1 MTSRSSSKDS
11 TPTKIDGARG
21 RRTGTFTP
29 PHPLHH
35 STYAGQKRPITFDK
49 SDHPDHVIEVGR
61 FPLVVTAM
69 INIVRMMKILMDGGS
84 GINILCRDAFD
95 RLKIDVGKL
104 HASQSPFH
112 GIMPGRRVMPLGTI
126 AL

>member
-1 MTSRSSSKDS
+1 
-11 TPTKIDGARG
+11 
-21 RRTGTFTP
+21 
-29 PHPLHH
+29 
-35 STYAGQKRPITFDK
+35 
-49 SDHPDHVIEVGR
+49 
-61 FPLVVTAM
+61 M
-69 INIVRMMKILMDGGS
+69 INTVRMMKILKDGGN